1 MKRARTLIPILLL
14 VAMLT
19 LAFQSIASA
28 DSVVTL
34 LNPPP
39 DGLLELEVGESYTF
53 EVLVE
58 GDRPFI
64 SAMAL
69 PDQYYPGRG
78 IFFAG
83 NDIVTRQTSA
93 LLTLTVTGKNSTA
106 SLPGGV
112 APASVAVAVRY
123 SDEVVVQQF
132 DFFVSVP

>member
-1 MKRARTLIPILLL
+1 MKRLKTLFPIILL

-19 LAFQSIASA
+19 LSLQSVAKA
-28 DSVVTL
+28 DSYITL
-34 LNPPP
+34 LNPPEN
-39 DGLLELEVGESYTF
+39 GLLELEVGESYTF

-69 PDQYYPGRG
+69 PDQFYPGRG

-83 NDIVTRQTSA
+83 NDIVTRQSSA
-93 LLTLTVTGKNSTA
+93 VLTLTVTGKNSTA
-106 SLPGGV
+106 GLPNGV
-112 APASVAVAVRY
+112 APASVFVGVRY
-123 SDEVVVQQF
+123 SDELVVQQF